1 MWEWRR
7 CERVWFSV
15 SLAGVV
21 NQLLQKKLYTHCYI
35 IYMYIIHTQF
45 SAAETNTR
53 KGDES
58 GAPET
63 TRNRNTGRPL

>member
-1 MWEWRR
+1 M
-7 CERVWFSV
+7 WFSV
-15 SLAGVV
+15 SLAGMV
-21 NQLLQKKLYTHCYI
+21 NQLLQNNKKLYTHCYI
-35 IYMYIIHTQF
+35 IYMYMYIIHTQF